1 VNNGLLPARVTDADW
16 NALSGAAGDAQIDL
30 EQGVINI
37 STTQISF
44 ALEDSWRVKLING
57 WDDIDL
63 TKQHTAQIAAYKTQR
78 HQSAP
83 WAWPTHVD

>member
-1 VNNGLLPARVTDADW
+1 MNNGLLPARVNDADW